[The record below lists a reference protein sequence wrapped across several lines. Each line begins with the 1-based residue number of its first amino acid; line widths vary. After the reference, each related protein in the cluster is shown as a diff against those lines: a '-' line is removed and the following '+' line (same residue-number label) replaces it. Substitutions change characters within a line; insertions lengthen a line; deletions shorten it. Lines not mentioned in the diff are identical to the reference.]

1 MNEPCKVSVI
11 MPVYNGE
18 AFLSEA
24 IDSILNQTFADFE
37 FIIIENAST
46 DKTPEI
52 LASYASRDSR
62 IRVHL
67 QEKRGVAHAVNL
79 AVSLATGRYIAR
91 MDSDDISLPAR
102 FQQQF
107 DFLEN
112 HPETGVLGGA
122 ATMMTADGRHLR
134 LVQPPRS
141 DSEIRAAIDQW
152 FTINTTVMMKREIPL
167 AVLSRQQLRGAIDY
181 DFLLRALEHCQFANL
196 DEVLLHRRI
205 HANQVSVTQMK
216 SQVMS
221 MLAAHAAV
229 AFRKSGQADP
239 LDAVSEINLETL
251 NRLGVDRSQI
261 QKASLWNCAFWM
273 ELVRRSDPDAA
284 LKIADHLLHT
294 PGFSPDRSSR
304 ANARLVAASAYRAK
318 GQPAKAAASVARAIL
333 LEPSLAAQFLKR
345 GLATLFTTAKV
356 QT

>member
-1 MNEPCKVSVI
+1 MTPAISVI

-37 FIIIENAST
+37 FIIIDNAST
-46 DKTPEI
+46 DRTPEV
-52 LASYASRDSR
+52 LASYASRDAR
-62 IRVHL
+62 IRVHHE
-67 QEKRGVAHAVNL
+67 EKRGVAHAVNL

-107 DFLEN
+107 DFLES
-112 HPETGVLGGA
+112 HPDVGVLGGA
-122 ATMMTADGRHLR
+122 ATMITAGGKPLSIFRT
-134 LVQPPRS
+134 PCS
-141 DSEIRAAIDQW
+141 DSEIRAATGGW
-152 FTINTTVMMKREIPL
+152 FTINATVMMRKEIVL
-167 AVLSRQQLRGAIDY
+167 AVSSRQQLRGAIDY
-181 DFLLRALEHCQFANL
+181 DFLLRALEQCQFANL
-196 DEVLLHRRI
+196 SEVVLLRRI
-205 HANQVSVTQMK
+205 HANEVSVTQMK
-216 SQVMS
+216 NQVMNV
-221 MLAAHAAV
+221 LAARAAV
-229 AFRKSGQADP
+229 AFRRSGRPDP
-239 LDAVSEINLETL
+239 LDAVAEINLQTL
-251 NRLGVDRSQI
+251 DRLGIDRSEI
-261 QKASLWNCAFWM
+261 QKASLWTYAYWM
-273 ELVRRSDPDAA
+273 ELLRRDQPDAA
-284 LKIADHLLHT
+284 LKIVDHLLHT

-304 ANARLVAASAYRAK
+304 ANARLAAASAYRAK